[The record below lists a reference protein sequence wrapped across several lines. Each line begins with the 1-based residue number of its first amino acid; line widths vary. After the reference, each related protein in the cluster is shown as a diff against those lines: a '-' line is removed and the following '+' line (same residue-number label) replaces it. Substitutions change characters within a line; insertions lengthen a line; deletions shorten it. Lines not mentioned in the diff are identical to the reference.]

1 MGSKRASTR
10 HLSLTE
16 STAVLPPPPQYVTH
30 PARWL
35 LHPSQPRD
43 TVTDTALSSS
53 MGDAE
58 DHSVPVRFQFFYSTG
73 SAQWLLRQRQ
83 FAV

>member
-30 PARWL
+30 HSRGIL
-35 LHPSQPRD
+35 LLILYFL
-43 TVTDTALSSS
+43 VLW
-53 MGDAE
+53 GDAE
-58 DHSVPVRFQFFYSTG
+58 DHSVPVRFRFFYRTG